1 VEKDGRI
8 EIARRLYTEKIK
20 QKVNFKEDVSAL
32 EELIAAIP
40 DTNLRNGSF
49 NASDYKRYNK
59 RIFEMTGVTFSQSD
73 FANYIEQYTKGKIYG
88 QKESTLRSLYK
99 NYTDK
104 AIYDFQE
111 NKLIDENEEYRNL
124 LTEYRDGIMLFEL
137 TDKTVWSK
145 ASVDTTGLQQFY
157 EKNKEKYM
165 WQPAIKG
172 VVYKSVDE
180 TYAKKLV
187 KELNNPNNKTPD
199 EVSKAVNGDGSQ
211 GFVTF
216 ESGKYEKSRF
226 PAGTKLV
233 AGKYAPYFKNK
244 DESYT
249 LVDVKE
255 VFDTPTQKTLSEA
268 KGYVVSEYQEYLEKQ
283 WLAELE
289 NKYPVVVNQET
300 LKAMIR

>member
-1 VEKDGRI
+1 
-8 EIARRLYTEKIK
+8 
-20 QKVNFKEDVSAL
+20 
-32 EELIAAIP
+32 
-40 DTNLRNGSF
+40 
-49 NASDYKRYNK
+49 
-59 RIFEMTGVTFSQSD
+59 
-73 FANYIEQYTKGKIYG
+73 
-88 QKESTLRSLYK
+88 
-99 NYTDK
+99 
-104 AIYDFQE
+104 
-111 NKLIDENEEYRNL
+111 
-124 LTEYRDGIMLFEL
+124 
-137 TDKTVWSK
+137 
-145 ASVDTTGLQQFY
+145 VDTTGLQQFY